1 MLNGTQFTVLG
12 LLWPTAARATGL
24 AAGPNSTN
32 ARERGNW
39 TCVSSTGIRNIA
51 PAAAMASDK
60 TDQHNPPAPRG
71 AVLAKIPATYI
82 SYSHTT
88 FAYCAFFFALI
99 VGCYTHYHK
108 IVRNEYYGYPEVC
121 GPFGYGMR
129 YRVRSDDSHNTFAV
143 HLSITLT
150 HTLPGMVSQ
159 CERHYG
165 GLVPRP
171 RHLPHFHRSDL
182 RPTLRLG
189 LSLVPPNHSPLAPNC
204 LSLLLTNPALGRP
217 GPHCVLRRLGIH
229 HIVGRPQCPRHR
241 HDIIP
246 RPHNPMDVRRPR
258 HEPAHRAGIEGTQA
272 RPAISTQSVT
282 FTTRSLHKLR
292 LLRVAVDPLRR
303 GLRRRRRSRVQQ
315 PQHHRRRRLRW
326 RRRRPGE
333 RGKCRIGPI
342 GLVGVTVGEK
352 LVYDREDENSAVG
365 WDGCLALA
373 PDAGVSEPI
382 AAQVAPP
389 SRPWRVFG
397 EVRSFVADV
406 YLGTSFGDFVSA
418 FVFWSMLTSLTL
430 LIWYFPLWHMGI
442 SGYEAFLLVTVSPVL
457 LSSRFIR
464 TTINAH
470 RGLFH
475 LLSLAGIA
483 SYLIVDP
490 APRLAVTAAGVSIS
504 ILTWTATW
512 VGDRD
517 RTGALERGALVWIL
531 GLLVHNVV
539 KMAWFTENP
548 IWPIMYRGNGGKNIE
563 GLVMGLLACLDVM
576 MRGQPTAADSPTP
589 KIPTGSWPLAATGLG
604 SLLFALHSMYTD
616 SSTVMRWVVDGYPNP
631 GPEPVP
637 WGVVTIAVL
646 ALGLFL
652 SANRALV
659 LSPAWSALGIASCA
673 AFYALPAWKGYSAAL
688 VLAAY
693 LVSLVP
699 SLVRA
704 VVPYPPGRTLFL
716 ATMTYNVLCL
726 AHVWVV
732 AYAFVP
738 GGVYARERTNWLLA
752 TIMAL
757 VIGGVWN
764 ARTAENAGGVKEQYS
779 VIRTTRRYARMT
791 AIVVVMAA
799 TVVAAWRVRNAKTP
813 QPAHP
818 EFKAF
823 TAGIWTI
830 HFALDNDMW
839 ASERRMK
846 DVIRDLELD
855 VVGLL
860 ESDTQRIIMGNRD
873 WAQYIAEDLGYYV
886 DFGPAT
892 MKHTWGCLLLSKFPI
907 LRSTHHLL
915 PSPVGELACAIHATL
930 DVYGQSV
937 DFIVSHNGQEEDELD
952 RKLQTQTIASIVRE
966 STNPFVFLGYVVTEP
981 RGSIYN
987 ILFEEGGI
995 NDVDAEDWDR
1005 WCQYVGFRGVKRVAY
1020 ARVSHGGIS
1029 DTEIQTAKFQVVD
1042 DPKAYW
1048 GVNVYDRIDEWNIP
1062 VGLRYPA
1069 FFKSPG
1075 MRTHFYHVFDEPRY
1089 FGPKG
1094 EREWIKL
1101 LESFNIKERK

>member
-1 MLNGTQFTVLG
+1 M
-12 LLWPTAARATGL
+12 
-24 AAGPNSTN
+24 
-32 ARERGNW
+32 
-39 TCVSSTGIRNIA
+39 
-51 PAAAMASDK
+51 
-60 TDQHNPPAPRG
+60 PRG
-71 AVLAKIPATYI
+71 DKINLHFGLPSSQAPSSLRSSSVVI
-82 SYSHTT
+82 PIIIRSYGTNT
-88 FAYCAFFFALI
+88 MDTQRYAGRLVMECR
-99 VGCYTHYHK
+99 C
-108 IVRNEYYGYPEVC
+108 
-121 GPFGYGMR
+121 

-258 HEPAHRAGIEGTQA
+258 HEPAHRAGIEGTQ
-272 RPAISTQSVT
+272 
-282 FTTRSLHKLR
+282 HKVHRVSGGTCL
-292 LLRVAVDPLRR
+292 LLLLLSSCDYVLRVRRDPQFQPNLSLSPHAAYTNYAFFEWQLILYDVAFDAVAALEFSNLSITVVDGSAGAAAGR
-303 GLRRRRRSRVQQ
+303 GSGASAGLDRY
-315 PQHHRRRRLRW
+315 
-326 RRRRPGE
+326 GE
-333 RGKCRIGPI
+333 EHIGKMI
-342 GLVGVTVGEK
+342 
-352 LVYDREDENSAVG
+352 
-365 WDGCLALA
+365 LA

-382 AAQVAPP
+382 TAQVAPP

-576 MRGQPTAADSPTP
+576 MRGQPIAADSPTP

-757 VIGGVWN
+757 VVGGVWN